1 MSNMGNMNNM
11 NNMSNIL
18 IIQKN
23 NRIFLK
29 TLLYRVITIVISFIV
44 SNFFLKDTKKA
55 LFFSLIIEFIQ
66 MINYYF
72 YEQIWNNIKW
82 GIEFKIENE
91 NISKP
96 K

>member
-1 MSNMGNMNNM
+1 MSNVSM
-11 NNMSNIL
+11 
-18 IIQKN
+18 IQTN

-29 TLLYRVITIVISFIV
+29 TLLYRIITIIISFII
-44 SNFFLKDTKKA
+44 SNIFFKNIKKA
-55 LFFSLIIEFIQ
+55 LFLTIILEFIQ
-66 MINYYF
+66 MINYCI
-72 YEQIWNNIKW
+72 YEIIWNNIKW